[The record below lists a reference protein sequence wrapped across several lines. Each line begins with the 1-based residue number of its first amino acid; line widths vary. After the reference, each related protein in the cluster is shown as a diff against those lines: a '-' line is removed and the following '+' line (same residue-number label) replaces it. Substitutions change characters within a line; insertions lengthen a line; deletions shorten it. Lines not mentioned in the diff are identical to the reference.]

1 MKNKVLSNFV
11 PVEISNS
18 AMAEIKNII
27 LNKNIPTNYGL
38 RIGIKGAGCSGVS
51 YLIGFDL
58 KKEGDEEYLIED
70 TPVYIEKKH
79 LMYLIGL
86 KVDFVNDAEE
96 RGFIFVND

>member
-1 MKNKVLSNFV
+1 
-11 PVEISNS
+11 
-18 AMAEIKNII
+18 MAEIKNII